1 VQLLLRK
8 GDGEGRREEGG
19 RGKKWE
25 KKKQAKVETHF
36 WPRPVLCVYLP
47 LLDWLAHTLSIIVF
61 YFLSLPGISS
71 MLI

>member
-1 VQLLLRK
+1 MER
-8 GDGEGRREEGG
+8 GEGKKVGGGKSGRKKSRR
-19 RGKKWE
+19 KWR
-25 KKKQAKVETHF
+25 THF
-36 WPRPVLCVYLP
+36 LPRPVLCVYLP